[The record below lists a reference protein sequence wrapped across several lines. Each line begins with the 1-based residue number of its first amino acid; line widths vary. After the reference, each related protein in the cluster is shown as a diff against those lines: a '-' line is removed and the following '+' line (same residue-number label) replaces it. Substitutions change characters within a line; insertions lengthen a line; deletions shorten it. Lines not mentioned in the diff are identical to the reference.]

1 MPPHDTPPATTPA
14 PEVRLSNETLA
25 YLESRIALAV
35 AAGLKNAVTEDT
47 AVLFW
52 SAGLTAL
59 RKNAAEH
66 TGRFVL
72 GGLRG
77 LLSKLG
83 LFLALG
89 SLVYA
94 LGGWSALAGLWKAL
108 FILK

>member
-1 MPPHDTPPATTPA
+1 MPPHDTPSPTTA
-14 PEVRLSNETLA
+14 PEVRLSEQTLA

-59 RKNAAEH
+59 RKTAAEH

-108 FILK
+108 FLLK